1 MEKVYIVTLKNRDD
15 LEDFYAEMSSK
26 GFRLHMKRPI
36 SRNTNYY
43 MTREQADELKKDSR
57 VLDVELADNII
68 AKPTAI
74 YNNTSYNKNGF
85 FWKNDTITPVTFPS
99 ATDFQWG
106 HIHAGSASQ
115 IGKGSFGT
123 RSLGGS
129 IERKNASVDV
139 FNNGKHVDVIIVD
152 EPMAYDSEEWYSPS
166 TNTSRFVQYQWFNEL
181 NSFVTSIDDDGVTP
195 PTGNVTYHQ
204 NSALS
209 DSHGQHVG
217 GTIAGQHYGWA
228 NEANIYSMAFLNPN
242 FHSGQN
248 VSGYL
253 IYDYLRAFHLHK
265 AVNPVTGRRNPTITN
280 HSYGGIYYLNSE
292 QEVLSFSKLNSVF
305 YRGVTY
311 NSGNPGPS
319 GWSQAGVETDFGV
332 RFLSKYPS
340 HVTALIEDTKD
351 AVEDG
356 VIFIGSAGNSD
367 LLIADPSSSDWNN
380 TITFE
385 YETGDIQTRHYNRGA
400 WPTSPDSGAIIVG
413 SLSNEHTFERSGF
426 SMFGP
431 GVDIFAPGERI
442 LSCYGN
448 TGTNDTKYSAGSAN
462 YYAYASGTSMASPQ
476 VSGVVATL
484 ATAKPRFTNSDV
496 KGYIQR
502 HSKDDDMTFNSSG
515 GSFNDDTSQ
524 HGSPNKYLISKNP
537 RPTSGMIEDVKGERK
552 SSGMTFP
559 RRATLNYVA

>member
-15 LEDFYAEMSSK
+15 LEDFYVEMSSK
-26 GFRLHMKRPI
+26 GFKLHMKRKI

-43 MTREQADELKKDSR
+43 MTQEQADELKKDSR
-57 VLDVELADNII
+57 VIDVELADNII
-68 AKPTAI
+68 AKPNAI
-74 YNNTSYNKNGF
+74 YNNTPYTKNGF
-85 FWKNDTITPVTFPS
+85 FWKSGSFPI

-115 IGKGSFGT
+115 IGKGSFGHGAT
-123 RSLGGS
+123 Q
-129 IERKNASVDV
+129 RKNASVDV

-181 NSFVTSIDDDGVTP
+181 NSFVTSIDDDGINTSFY

-217 GTIAGQHYGWA
+217 GTVAGQYYGWA
-228 NEANIYSMAFLNPN
+228 NEANIYSMAFLDPE
-242 FHSGQN
+242 FHSGQS
-248 VSGYL
+248 VPGFL
-253 IYDYLRAFHLHK
+253 VYDYLRAFHLHK
-265 AVNPVTGRRNPTITN
+265 AVNPVTGRKNPTITN
-280 HSYGGIYYLNSE
+280 HSYGGIYYLNPE
-292 QEVLSFSKLNSVF
+292 KEVLSFSKLISVF

-319 GWSQAGVETDFGV
+319 GWSQSGVETDFGL
-332 RFLSKYPS
+332 RFDITSYPS
-340 HVTALIEDTKD
+340 YSAALGADIQD
-351 AVEDG
+351 AIDDG
-356 VIFIGSAGNSD
+356 VTFITAAGNDD
-367 LLIADPSSSDWNN
+367 LLVADPSSSDWNN
-380 TITFE
+380 TFTFE
-385 YETGDIQTRHYNRGA
+385 YSSGDNRTNFYNRGS
-400 WPTSPDSGAIIVG
+400 WPSAPDTDAIVVGA
-413 SLSNEHTFERSGF
+413 LSNEIDFKRAAF
-426 SMFGP
+426 SMFGTGLDIYAP
-431 GVDIFAPGERI
+431 GVRI
-442 LSCYGN
+442 ISCYGN

-462 YYAYASGTSMASPQ
+462 YYAIASGTSMASPQ
-476 VSGVVATL
+476 VAGVVATL

-502 HSKDDDMTFNSSG
+502 HSKDDDMPSG
-515 GSFNDDTSQ
+515 TI
-524 HGSPNKYLISKNP
+524 PNKYLISKNP

-552 SSGMTFP
+552 TSGMTFP